1 MMPDAV
7 TPIVRWSSYCGDC
20 PCPLLPGVLPAGFVA
35 GGPGVL
41 PAGFVAGG
49 PGVLPAGL
57 VPDDPGVLPAGF
69 VAGGPPRV
77 LPAGVVAGGPGVLP
91 AGFVAGFPPL
101 SVDDVPSDPV
111 LVLPEPVLVLP
122 EPVLVLS
129 LVLVPGLGIVAQNAS
144 TVSPF
149 AVAAAINR
157 ENATDDSADPL
168 DVFVDDRPSGA
179 KYAVHNP

>member
-7 TPIVRWSSYCGDC
+7 TPIVSWSCYSPDC

-57 VPDDPGVLPAGF
+57 VSDDPGVLPAGF

-77 LPAGVVAGGPGVLP
+77 FPAGVVAGGPGVLP
-91 AGFVAGFPPL
+91 VGFVAGFPPL

-111 LVLPEPVLVLP
+111 LVLS